1 MNDWTAGYVADIG
14 YTFGY
19 YDELNPLRAR
29 LALLNKGFALPAM
42 DQACELG
49 FGQGVSINFH
59 AAGGSAQWYGC
70 DFNPSQAAFA
80 IDLAKAGGREPLL
93 TDDSFA
99 EFCAR
104 NDLPAFDFIG
114 LHGIW
119 SWISDENRH
128 VLVDFIGRKL
138 RPGGLLYISY
148 NTMPGWAAF
157 APLRSLMTEHAEV
170 IGSEGRGILNRMG
183 DAIEFADQLL
193 ALNPAFLQANPHVA
207 ERLRKL
213 KGQNRHYLAHEYFNR
228 DWHPMPFASMANWL
242 APAKMQYACSA
253 SYLDHVDV
261 LHLTPE
267 QQKFLNDIPDLMFR
281 ESVRDFIF
289 NQQFRRD
296 YWLRGARRIP
306 LAEQTERL
314 EAQRVVLHT
323 PRDDVPLKVNG
334 SLGELTMNADIY
346 NPVLDYLS
354 DYQPR
359 TLGEIRD
366 HLAGRRITLSQVLET
381 ILVLAGAGHVS
392 PCQDEAGVE
401 RSRESSRRLNAELLH
416 KARGSADLEY
426 VVSPLTGG
434 GFSLGR
440 FDQLFLDAM
449 RAGKTGTEALA
460 DHAWQ
465 CLLRNQQ
472 AIIKQGKT
480 LTTAEENLAE
490 LKAII
495 GIFESK
501 RLPILKAL
509 GVV

>member
-19 YDELNPLRAR
+19 YEELNPLRSR
-29 LALLNKGFALPAM
+29 LALLNKGFALPNT
-42 DQACELG
+42 DTACELG

-59 AAGGSAQWYGC
+59 AAAGSAQWAGC

-80 IDLAKAGGREPLL
+80 IDLAAAGGRQPLL
-93 TDDSFA
+93 TDESFA
-99 EFCAR
+99 QFCAR
-104 NDLPAFDFIG
+104 GDLPDFGFIG

-119 SWISDENRH
+119 SWISDENRR

-138 RPGGLLYISY
+138 KPGGLLYISY

-170 IGSEGRGILNRMG
+170 IGSEGRGILNRIG
-183 DAIEFADQLL
+183 DAIDFADQLL
-193 ALNPAFLQANPHVA
+193 GLNPAFAQANPQVA
-207 ERLRKL
+207 ERLKKL
-213 KGQNRHYLAHEYFNR
+213 KDQNRHYLAHEYFNR

-253 SYLDHVDV
+253 AYLDHVDV

-306 LAEQTERL
+306 LAEQVEQL
-314 EAQRVVLHT
+314 EKQRVMLHT
-323 PRDDVPLKVNG
+323 PRDDVPLKVRG

-346 NPVLDYLS
+346 NPVLDYLA

-366 HLAGRRITLSQVLET
+366 ALTAKQITLYQILEV
-381 ILVLAGAGHVS
+381 ILVLTGAGHVS
-392 PCQDEAGVE
+392 PCQDEAGVA
-401 RSRESSRRLNAELLH
+401 RSQESSSRLNAALLH
-416 KARGSADLEY
+416 KARGSADMEY

-434 GFSLGR
+434 GHPLGR

-449 RAGKTGTEALA
+449 RAGKKGADALA
-460 DHAWQ
+460 NHAWD
-465 CLLRNQQ
+465 CLLRNKQ

-480 LTTAEENLAE
+480 LKTAEENLAE
-490 LKAII
+490 LKSIHAS
-495 GIFESK
+495 FESK
-501 RLPILKAL
+501 RLPILKSL